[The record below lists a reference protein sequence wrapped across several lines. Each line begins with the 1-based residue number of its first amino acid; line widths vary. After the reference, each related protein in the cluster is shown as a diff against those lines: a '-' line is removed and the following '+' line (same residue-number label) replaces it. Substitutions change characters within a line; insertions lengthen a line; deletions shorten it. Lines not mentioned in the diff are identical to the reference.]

1 VNRTN
6 PILLLAVGSILII
19 LCLLYLLY
27 ETSNP
32 IANTTDNR
40 LLRMYCAAALKPV
53 MQAIA
58 ADYEKET
65 GQHVDFEFG
74 DSGNMLG
81 SVTTRLDGDLFLPA
95 DSSFIR
101 LAEERG
107 LVAEVFPL
115 CRMRAVILTRPGNP
129 SRIAAF
135 EDMLKPGLKVGIAN
149 PDKAAI
155 GKVVRDHLA
164 KTGKWDALASRLEVQ
179 HTTVTDSANAVQLG
193 SVDAAIVW
201 DAVAIYY
208 PELTVVR
215 VPELEKAIGRVELV
229 VLNSAKDQSGAWRFA
244 RYITATEKGLVLFRK
259 YGFTDVE
266 PGSPWVPHNGGP

>member
-1 VNRTN
+1 MNRTN
-6 PILLLAVGSILII
+6 PILLLALGSILII
-19 LCLLYLLY
+19 LCLLFLLY

-32 IANTTDNR
+32 SANTTDNR
-40 LLRMYCAAALKPV
+40 PLRMYCAAALKPV

-58 ADYEKET
+58 AEYEKET

-135 EDMLKPGLKVGIAN
+135 EDLLKPGLKVGIAN

-164 KTGKWDALASRLEVQ
+164 KLGKWDALASRLEVQ

-215 VPELEKAIGRVELV
+215 VPELEKAIGRVEFV
-229 VLNSAKDQSGAWRFA
+229 VLNSAKDQTGAWRFA
-244 RYITATEKGLVLFRK
+244 RYTTATEKGLLLFRK

-266 PGSPWVPHNGGP
+266 PGSPWDGGP